1 MSPMFETPFDPPGEP
16 PPPPPEGYQSAIGI
30 ILAVAAGSILFWI
43 LKQGHLEHTSLVFIG
58 IPTVLAILTVRFVP
72 RPRTVTGVI
81 LKAITL
87 ALLVSG
93 IVLREGFI
101 CIVMASPLFIL
112 VGVIIGKIAET
123 NYWRHTRRGR
133 RILSVSALSMLS
145 LCSLEGV
152 LPGFNFSREESVT
165 VTRVVDRSASDVA
178 ASLARTPRFDAP
190 LPMFFRAR
198 FPRPARATGEGIKVG
213 DTRAVLFTHAG
224 HHPGTLV
231 MRVSSSEPGAVTFE
245 AVSDDSY
252 IKHWL
257 TWEGADVTWTAVDA
271 THTRVSWTVRYRRT
285 LDPAWYFKPWER
297 YGAWLAAGYLITTA
311 AAGS

>member
-1 MSPMFETPFDPPGEP
+1 MSPGFPPPFDPRGEP
-16 PPPPPEGYQSAIGI
+16 PAPEEDHRAAIGV
-30 ILAVAAGSILFWI
+30 ILAVAAASILFWI

-58 IPTVLAILTVRFVP
+58 IPTVLAILTVQFVP

-112 VGVIIGKIAET
+112 VGVIIGKIAES

-133 RILSVSALSMLS
+133 RVLSVTVFSFLSV
-145 LCSLEGV
+145 CSMEGV
-152 LPGFNFSREESVT
+152 LPGFHFDREESVT
-165 VTRVVDRSASDVA
+165 VTRIVPLGAGDVA

-190 LPMFFRAR
+190 LPLFFRAR
-198 FPRPARATGEGIKVG
+198 FPRPAAASGQGLRVG
-213 DTRAVLFTHAG
+213 DMRSVLFTHAG

-231 MRVSSSEPGAVTFE
+231 MRVSRSAPGAITFD

-257 TWEGADVTWTAVDA
+257 TWEGADVVWSAVDA

-285 LDPAWYFKPWER
+285 LDPAWYFGPWER
-297 YGAWLAAGYLITTA
+297 YGARLAAGYLIATA
-311 AAGS
+311 ASGS